1 MDDDNILSSFV
12 EFKDSLDGSL
22 DIILDVPEIYREEL
36 LFNMD
41 RHLIKINFKKML
53 IESNSE
59 DPVVQT
65 WLRFARN
72 YIRNNDHKIQ
82 RKQIPLFEVFKTLI
96 DHYITLK
103 SGIQPPVKNPFIP
116 NPPQNPP
123 AFQLPQGFG
132 YQMPQLNR
140 GPDPQILEFIAS
152 EHFIFTQANEAKRL
166 LDQLIANV
174 PEIQYGINIIPKPQ
188 IMQIHI
194 EIDPSFL
201 DIGDR
206 EMQMLGL
213 SFEDPILIKVVVD
226 IYQLE
231 KTSHFTR
238 WSKESISLLTFEASQ
253 NNITNTY
260 GCAVYI
266 RELIKIFMQDIVDR
280 ISKTLHARH
289 LDTLIKMGYD
299 QNAAQNALATS
310 SDDIDFAIE
319 YLNYGSIRPSNG
331 IVEPH
336 LASTSNLFYN
346 LMFFLWDRLENCT
359 NYCMQCCRR
368 HKYDSIKLVP
378 CENDFC
384 EHRYEQVE
392 GFSVLAELK
401 NKIDVAHL
409 ELAFAAKAAFSGR
422 STNVFEPFPSFMLK
436 SNQVRGRAGFL
447 DAHRVRYD
455 RSMDANKDLQGV
467 INIFNRLPHPDTLL
481 KSCQDELSLRAY
493 LTNLSLSNPKDDN
506 IYRLMRY
513 ILATNHVSILPLPS
527 NSKIQGLPSQC
538 TQYIIA
544 SNSPETEAYFSKQKA
559 KYGSFFAFHGS
570 AIENWYSILRNGIR
584 NLSNTHMMT
593 AGAAYGIGV
602 YAAEDMATSLGY
614 SKHDTNVDWQHSILC
629 NPPMKCMAIIE
640 IINQQNYIKSPNHV
654 YVVSNDRDLIIRYLI
669 VFPAN
674 IQNASIHARN
684 LGLNQH
690 FAQFTQSLKNQVA
703 QNKQNRIQTAI
714 QRAKKRIEESR
725 DNPQQP
731 NIGVQIPYP
740 QAFMNPDPFED
751 YRIPDL
757 FGFPIIDDGQQF
769 PIYEEAKLETPEYLR
784 RHLEAEEIM
793 QIPLNQFYNQE
804 GLINCL
810 ERRHQIELNKL
821 MRADSISV
829 ASVDLKSD
837 RSIYVWHVSV
847 NAFSFIGCENLQED
861 FIRYQ
866 QATGLP
872 QYITFEVRSNFY
884 PKEPPFIRV
893 ISPRLISR
901 GLIVPEGGILME
913 VLSPKT
919 WECSTSIVDILTHLI
934 FNLDNKLRID
944 FQNLNKPYIL
954 RDSIHDFAKNARSMN
969 YI

>member
-1 MDDDNILSSFV
+1 MDDDNILSSFI

-22 DIILDVPEIYREEL
+22 DITVDIPEVFKEQL

-41 RHLIKINFKKML
+41 RHLIKINFQKMI

-59 DPVVQT
+59 NPLIQD

-72 YIRNNDHKIQ
+72 YIRNNDHRIKN
-82 RKQIPLFEVFKTLI
+82 KQIPLFDVFKTLI
-96 DHYITLK
+96 DHYITLR
-103 SGIQPPVKNPFIP
+103 SGIQPPVNNPYSP
-116 NPPQNPP
+116 NPPQNQP
-123 AFQLPQGFG
+123 AFLPPQGFG
-132 YQMPQLNR
+132 YQRPQLNL
-140 GPDPQILEFIAS
+140 GPDPQILQFIAN

-174 PEIQYGINIIPKPQ
+174 PAIQYGINITSKPQ
-188 IMQIHI
+188 LMQIHI

-201 DIGDR
+201 DISDR

-213 SFEDPILIKVVVD
+213 SFEHPILIKVLVD

-231 KTSHFTR
+231 KTSHYTR

-253 NNITNTY
+253 NNITNLY

-266 RELIKIFMQDIVDR
+266 RELIKIFIQDLVDR
-280 ISKTLHARH
+280 ISNTLHGRH
-289 LDTLIKMGYD
+289 LDTLIKKGYD
-299 QNAAQNALATS
+299 QNAAQNALVAS

-336 LASTSNLFYN
+336 LASTSNLFFN

-392 GFSVLAELK
+392 GFSLLAELR
-401 NKIDVAHL
+401 NKISVAHL
-409 ELAFAAKAAFSGR
+409 ELAFAAKAAFSQR
-422 STNVFEPFPSFMLK
+422 ATNVFEPFPSFMLK

-447 DAHRVRYD
+447 DAHRVKYD

-467 INIFNRLPHPDTLL
+467 INLFNRLPHPETLI

-493 LTNLSLSNPKDDN
+493 LTNLSTSNPKDDN

-513 ILATNHVSILPLPS
+513 ILATNHISILPLPN

-544 SNSPETEAYFSKQKA
+544 SNSPETEAYFAKEKA

-602 YAAEDMATSLGY
+602 YAAEDMATSVGY
-614 SKHDTNVDWQHSILC
+614 SRHDGNVDWQHSILC

-640 IINQQNYIKSPNHV
+640 IINKQNYIKTQNI
-654 YVVSNDRDLIIRYLI
+654 YVVSDDRDLIIRYLI

-674 IQNASIHARN
+674 IQNTNIHAKN

-690 FAQFTQSLKNQVA
+690 FTQFTQNLKNEVA
-703 QNKQNRIQTAI
+703 QNKQNRMQNAI
-714 QRAKKRIEESR
+714 QRAKKRIEESK
-725 DNPQQP
+725 DKPQQD
-731 NIGVQIPYP
+731 NIGVQIPL
-740 QAFMNPDPFED
+740 QQVLMNPDPFQD
-751 YRIPDL
+751 YTYGL
-757 FGFPIIDDGQQF
+757 PIYDDGQQF
-769 PIYEEAKLETPEYLR
+769 PMYEEVKHEIPEYLLK
-784 RHLEAEEIM
+784 HLRADEI
-793 QIPLNQFYNQE
+793 QVPINEYYNQQS
-804 GLINCL
+804 LINYL
-810 ERRHQIELNKL
+810 ERRHQIEFNKL

-829 ASVDLKSD
+829 ANVEFQNEIE
-837 RSIYVWHVSV
+837 IYVWKVSV
-847 NAFSFIGCENLQED
+847 NAFSLIGCEYLQQD

-893 ISPRLISR
+893 ISPRLMSK
-901 GLIVPEGGILME
+901 GLITPEGAVLME
-913 VLSPKT
+913 ILSPNT
-919 WECSTSIVDILTHLI
+919 WNCSTSIIAILTNLI
-934 FNLDNKLRID
+934 FNLDNELRID
-944 FQNLNKPYIL
+944 FQNLNKPYNL
-954 RDSIHDFAKNARSMN
+954 RESIIDFTKNARSMK

>member
-1 MDDDNILSSFV
+1 MDDDDILSSFV

-22 DIILDVPEIYREEL
+22 DINVDVPEVFREQL

-41 RHLIKINFKKML
+41 RHLIKINFNKMI

-59 DPVVQT
+59 HPVLQN

-72 YIRNNDHKIQ
+72 YMRNNDYRIKN
-82 RKQIPLFEVFKTLI
+82 KQTPLFEVFKTLI
-96 DHYITLK
+96 DHYITLR
-103 SGIQPPVKNPFIP
+103 SGIQPPVNNPFIP
-116 NPPQNPP
+116 NPPRDQP
-123 AFQLPQGFG
+123 AFRPPQGFG
-132 YQMPQLNR
+132 HSVPQLNR
-140 GPDPQILEFIAS
+140 GPDPQILELIAS

-174 PEIQYGINIIPKPQ
+174 PEIQYGINITPKPQ

-201 DIGDR
+201 DISDR

-213 SFEDPILIKVVVD
+213 SFEHPILIKVVVD
-226 IYQLE
+226 VYQLE
-231 KTSHFTR
+231 KTSHYSR

-253 NNITNTY
+253 NNITNSY
-260 GCAVYI
+260 SCAVYI
-266 RELIKIFMQDIVDR
+266 RELIKIFIQDLVDR

-346 LMFFLWDRLENCT
+346 LMFFLWERLEKCT

-368 HKYDSIKLVP
+368 HKYDSIQLVP

-392 GFSVLAELK
+392 GFSVLAELR
-401 NKIDVAHL
+401 NKINVAHL

-422 STNVFEPFPSFMLK
+422 ATNVFEPFPSFMLL
-436 SNQVRGRAGFL
+436 SNQIRGRAGFL
-447 DAHRVRYD
+447 DAHRVKYD
-455 RSMDANKDLQGV
+455 RSMDANKDLKGV
-467 INIFNRLPHPDTLL
+467 INLFNRLPHPDTLL

-493 LTNLSLSNPKDDN
+493 LTNLSPSNPKDDN

-513 ILATNHVSILPLPS
+513 ILATNHISILTLP
-527 NSKIQGLPSQC
+527 NDSKVQGLPSQC

-544 SNSPETEAYFSKQKA
+544 SNSPETEAYFAKEKT

-614 SKHDTNVDWQHSILC
+614 SRHDGNVDWQHSILC

-640 IINQQNYIKSPNHV
+640 IINKQNYIKTPTI

-674 IQNASIHARN
+674 IQIANIQAKN

-690 FAQFTQSLKNQVA
+690 FTQLTQNLKNEVA

-714 QRAKKRIEESR
+714 QRAKKRIEESK
-725 DNPQQP
+725 DKQQQQKP
-731 NIGVQIPYP
+731 NIEVQMPAPPVI
-740 QAFMNPDPFED
+740 MNPFQFDEYF
-751 YRIPDL
+751 IPQD
-757 FGFPIIDDGQQF
+757 FGLQIYDDGLRY
-769 PIYEEAKLETPEYLR
+769 PMYEEVKHDIPEYLMK
-784 RHLEAEEIM
+784 HLRAEEI
-793 QIPLNQFYNQE
+793 QVPLNQFYNKQ
-804 GLINCL
+804 GLINSL
-810 ERRHQIELNKL
+810 ERRHQIEFNKL

-829 ASVDLKSD
+829 ASVDFTNETA
-837 RSIYVWHVSV
+837 IYVWQVSI
-847 NAFSFIGCENLQED
+847 NAFSLIGCVDLQQD

-893 ISPRLISR
+893 ISPRLISK
-901 GLIVPEGGILME
+901 GLITPEGAVLME
-913 VLSPKT
+913 ILSPKT
-919 WECSTSIVDILTHLI
+919 WECSTSIVDILTNLI
-934 FNLDNKLRID
+934 FNLDNQLRID
-944 FQNLNKPYIL
+944 FQNLNKPYNL
-954 RDSIHDFAKNARSMN
+954 RDSINDFAKNARSMK